1 MDPKTILDVGDIV
14 IIREDLEE
22 TDYPE
27 TNGNELYATERMAGL
42 KGRTAVVSRVVYGWG
57 WEDQH
62 DDSLKLPRRYE
73 LKDLEGNNMANNLLW
88 CPSMFSPFSPI
99 LRDEE
104 LPEVSDEDMCAFM
117 GCLFS
122 EGV

>member
-1 MDPKTILDVGDIV
+1 MDPKTILNVGDIV
-14 IIREDLEE
+14 VIREDLEE
-22 TDYPE
+22 MDYPE
-27 TNGNELYATERMAGL
+27 ANGNELYATERMTVL
-42 KGRTAVVSRVVYGWG
+42 KGRTAVISRVVYGWS
-57 WEDQH
+57 WENQE
-62 DDSLKLPRRYE
+62 DDSLPRRYE

-117 GCLFS
+117 VCLFS